1 MEETNTP
8 TRIDTPRLVAPREA
22 SVVNGNAVTFVWE
35 PVEDAE
41 EYILQVASDA
51 KFNTLVIDENVEQQ
65 TAVTVGGYFPTDEQ
79 TFFWRVLAVS
89 GDIVSPGERVESF
102 IAADEAEAEKH
113 LATPQADETMGPV
126 TELVRAASADVS
138 AKMLEPTD
146 RFEEEKEIG
155 VAYEGIAAGQILSI
169 ALSILVVVGIAVVVL
184 FNWFNTT
191 SAATQDA
198 TVNADQY
205 TNLRETEAEAERQL
219 GQYEVLN
226 EQEGVYRIPIDR
238 AMDQIATQSYRE
250 QKLDREERGRPPQ
263 VGQEPKLRR
272 GVRNVAS
279 ASRGVWAVVRACM

>member
-22 SVVNGNAVTFVWE
+22 SVVDGNAVTFVWE

-102 IAADEAEAEKH
+102 IATDEAEAEKH

-250 QKLDREERGRPPQ
+250 QQLDREERGRPPQ
-263 VGQEPKLRR
+263 VGQRP
-272 GVRNVAS
+272 
-279 ASRGVWAVVRACM
+279 